1 MVGKGLEMPQYI
13 GCQHHILDRILKHVL
28 DTYGSKTTTK
38 PSLNYKIIDELL
50 ENYKELQS
58 EYKAETEM
66 DLDENPGW
74 RDDFKFLYEL
84 CKAFQH
90 CKKHAAF
97 PVIKWRKLPSLHSA
111 RWNSRA
117 IYTLIAYFLLPSWGS
132 VLELPACFIA
142 EKWQETWFCTQKFK
156 ETTYDNLL
164 LGITK
169 LGCASALKCLKTH
182 WSRAPSVLDVPR
194 SNMIAKRAVK
204 VCVVVATAAA
214 GISYDKPIPILRN
227 HRTQNAAGEYSFEF
241 ETGNGI
247 VHIESGRQYNGQDY
261 TSDEGVPVAIYFT
274 SDKDGYQ
281 PQGEVLPVPVE
292 LPYTSD
298 PTPSSTNHHHA
309 KPDPQHSIPHA
320 HTAKK
325 QYLLPSSRRRRS
337 LVSVMILTLT
347 PVGRPAGGG
356 RVRGVEMESCVYTMA
371 DSFRQVSALQLLRLR
386 EICDTVV

>member
-38 PSLNYKIIDELL
+38 PSLNYKFIDELL

-66 DLDENPGW
+66 DVDENPGW

-117 IYTLIAYFLLPSWGS
+117 IYTLIAYFLLPSWRS

-142 EKWQETWFCTQKFK
+142 EKWQETWFSTKKFK

-204 VCVVVATAAA
+204 ISKLVV
-214 GISYDKPIPILRN
+214 GDI
-227 HRTQNAAGEYSFEF
+227 F
-241 ETGNGI
+241 
-247 VHIESGRQYNGQDY
+247 
-261 TSDEGVPVAIYFT
+261 
-274 SDKDGYQ
+274 
-281 PQGEVLPVPVE
+281 
-292 LPYTSD
+292 
-298 PTPSSTNHHHA
+298 
-309 KPDPQHSIPHA
+309 
-320 HTAKK
+320 
-325 QYLLPSSRRRRS
+325 
-337 LVSVMILTLT
+337 
-347 PVGRPAGGG
+347 
-356 RVRGVEMESCVYTMA
+356 
-371 DSFRQVSALQLLRLR
+371 
-386 EICDTVV
+386 

>member
-38 PSLNYKIIDELL
+38 PSLNYKFIDELL

-66 DLDENPGW
+66 DVDENPGW

-97 PVIKWRKLPSLHSA
+97 PVIKWRKLPSLHIA

-142 EKWQETWFCTQKFK
+142 EKWQETWFSTQKFK

-204 VCVVVATAAA
+204 MRR
-214 GISYDKPIPILRN
+214 D
-227 HRTQNAAGEYSFEF
+227 EF
-241 ETGNGI
+241 VG
-247 VHIESGRQYNGQDY
+247 SGRGLRTPPLSLTYPTLSFITRRPLQYNILY
-261 TSDEGVPVAIYFT
+261 N
-274 SDKDGYQ
+274 
-281 PQGEVLPVPVE
+281 PVP
-292 LPYTSD
+292 L
-298 PTPSSTNHHHA
+298 
-309 KPDPQHSIPHA
+309 
-320 HTAKK
+320 
-325 QYLLPSSRRRRS
+325 QYSLLCA
-337 LVSVMILTLT
+337 IF
-347 PVGRPAGGG
+347 
-356 RVRGVEMESCVYTMA
+356 
-371 DSFRQVSALQLLRLR
+371 SFRMLFLQNR
-386 EICDTVV
+386 